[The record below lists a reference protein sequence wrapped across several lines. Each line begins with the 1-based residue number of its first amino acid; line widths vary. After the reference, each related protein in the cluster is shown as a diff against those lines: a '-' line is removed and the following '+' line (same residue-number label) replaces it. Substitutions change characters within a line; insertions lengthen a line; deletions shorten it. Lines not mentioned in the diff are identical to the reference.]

1 MTRPASFG
9 LATTPTGVDLAARPA
24 SGPVRPDSFD
34 ALFAPADALVAPL
47 PVAFLLLELVR
58 PLLHADP
65 AHTGEE
71 YVVRYPNGIAVTV
84 ELHGNTK
91 LGLPTVYD
99 FDVYFALRQIA
110 RDTGQDDALELS
122 GVALR
127 EIGRALGVPKA
138 EQNGAFLRG
147 LGQSLD
153 RWSAFSIVT
162 DFDFSEVDRAAEA
175 SAGRARPYLPETL
188 PRRVRPRRHWHYVLQ
203 TGLNEDATPNARGER
218 SVVGTIRFD
227 RVWIN
232 SVKSVSTAWIDAALH
247 RELRDRYA
255 KRLYQTLLVRA
266 LRYATW
272 SEQEP
277 WEVSVTELLREWGV
291 KDTRARTR
299 ETVLDKLAALQ
310 ERGVV
315 GAFDTRRDGRTDHV
329 MRLAPGEKLAEARRH
344 VGVRAGESPA
354 HVRLVWALQQGP
366 WAFSPVEARYWAEQ
380 APSVVLRVLQRMVYL
395 RETGWEPD
403 KSWGGFVK
411 QALRDEYTFDY
422 DERYQA
428 WLGARL
434 RGFRI
439 PVHIDVRRLTP
450 SALAQY
456 AVAGALEAST
466 VTLGGGAVEPDTQ
479 AQPPQAVALDPVDAV
494 APEAFEDTAWGRARR
509 RLAAELPSAVYQPWI
524 KPLVARTEPTAG
536 RPYLRLDA
544 PDAFAADWVRQKH
557 APLIATVV
565 GDEVGVPVD
574 IVVDVANASSA
585 RHGVGAGGLVFFLV

>member
-1 MTRPASFG
+1 MTRPA
-9 LATTPTGVDLAARPA
+9 DLRQPA
-24 SGPVRPDSFD
+24 DRTSNGAVRPDTFD
-34 ALFAPADALVAPL
+34 ALFVPADALVAPL

-58 PLLHADP
+58 PLLQADP
-65 AHTGEE
+65 AHIGEE

-99 FDVYFALRQIA
+99 LDVYFALRQIA
-110 RDTGQDDALELS
+110 RDTEQEDALELS

-127 EIGRALGVPKA
+127 EIGRALGVPKS

-203 TGLNEDATPNARGER
+203 TGLNEDAVPNARGER

-232 SVKSVSTAWIDAALH
+232 SVKSISTAWIDAALH
-247 RELRDRYA
+247 RDLRDRYA

-272 SEQEP
+272 SEREP
-277 WEVSVTELLREWGV
+277 WEVSITELLREWGV

-299 ETVLDKLAALQ
+299 ETVLDKLAGLQ
-310 ERGVV
+310 TRGIV
-315 GAFDTRRDGRTDHV
+315 GRFETWRDGRTDHV
-329 MRLAPGEKLAEARRH
+329 MRVTPGEKLAEARRH

-411 QALRDEYTFDY
+411 QALRDEYAFEY

-428 WLGARL
+428 WLSARL
-434 RGFRI
+434 RGYRV
-439 PVHIDVRRLTP
+439 PVHVDARRL
-450 SALAQY
+450 SDAALARY
-456 AVAGALEAST
+456 AAGARPDDESTPYTAAGAATDASQGT
-466 VTLGGGAVEPDTQ
+466 ASEP
-479 AQPPQAVALDPVDAV
+479 QPAPVDA
-494 APEAFEDTAWGRARR
+494 EAFEDTPWGRARR
-509 RLAAELPSAVYQPWI
+509 HLADLLPAAVYQPWI
-524 KPLVARTEPTAG
+524 KPLVAHVESTTSGMRFT
-536 RPYLRLDA
+536 LDA

-557 APLIATVV
+557 APLIATIL
-565 GDEVGVPVD
+565 GEDAGVPVEV
-574 IVVDVANASSA
+574 IVDVADA
-585 RHGVGAGGLVFFLV
+585 RTSRAARDRVVGA

>member
-1 MTRPASFG
+1 MTRPASAERAG
-9 LATTPTGVDLAARPA
+9 HDAGAVSRVVRA
-24 SGPVRPDSFD
+24 PVRPDSFD
-34 ALFAPADALVAPL
+34 ALFAPADTLVAPL

-58 PLLHADP
+58 PLLQADP
-65 AHTGEE
+65 EHTGEE
-71 YVVRYPNGIAVTV
+71 YVVRYPNGIAVNV

-91 LGLPTVYD
+91 LGLPTVSD

-110 RDTGQDDALELS
+110 RDTGQELALELS

-175 SAGRARPYLPETL
+175 SVGRARPYLPETL

-203 TGLNEDATPNARGER
+203 TGLNEDAVPNARGER

-227 RVWIN
+227 RVWVN
-232 SVKSVSTAWIDAALH
+232 SVKSASTAWIDAALH

-277 WEVSVTELLREWGV
+277 WEISVTELLRDWGV

-299 ETVLDKLAALQ
+299 ETVLDKLASLEA
-310 ERGVV
+310 RGIV
-315 GAFDTRRDGRTDHV
+315 GRHDTWRAGRTDHV
-329 MRLAPGEKLAEARRH
+329 MRLTPGEKLQEARRH

-380 APSVVLRVLQRMVYL
+380 APSVVLRALQRMVYL

-428 WLGARL
+428 WLSARL
-434 RGFRI
+434 RGYRV
-439 PVHIDVRRLTP
+439 PVHVDARRLSDRSLERYAPNGSTDV
-450 SALAQY
+450 SDVALAGGD
-456 AVAGALEAST
+456 VGAEERAAFETASP
-466 VTLGGGAVEPDTQ
+466 AN
-479 AQPPQAVALDPVDAV
+479 
-494 APEAFEDTAWGRARR
+494 APEAETFEDTLWGRVRR
-509 RLAAELPSAVYQPWI
+509 RLSELLPAAVYQPWI
-524 KPLVARTEPTAG
+524 KPLVAREEPA
-536 RPYLRLDA
+536 PSNPRLLLEA

-557 APLIATVV
+557 APIIAAIAAEEAEQPI
-565 GDEVGVPVD
+565 EVAVEAVR
-574 IVVDVANASSA
+574 VAAPRVRA
-585 RHGVGAGGLVFFLV
+585 EGA

>member
-1 MTRPASFG
+1 
-9 LATTPTGVDLAARPA
+9 
-24 SGPVRPDSFD
+24 VRPDSFD

-58 PLLHADP
+58 PLLQADA

-99 FDVYFALRQIA
+99 LDVYFALRQIA
-110 RDTGQDDALELS
+110 RDTGQEDALELS

-138 EQNGAFLRG
+138 EQNGAFLKG
-147 LGQSLD
+147 LAQSLD

-175 SAGRARPYLPETL
+175 SSGRARPYLPETL

-203 TGLNEDATPNARGER
+203 TGLNEDATANARGER

-232 SVKSVSTAWIDAALH
+232 AVKSITTAWIDAALH

-291 KDTRARTR
+291 RDTRARTR
-299 ETVLDKLAALQ
+299 ETVLEKLEGLQ
-310 ERGVV
+310 ARGII
-315 GAFDTRRDGRTDHV
+315 GRYESQRDGRTDHI
-329 MRLAPGEKLAEARRH
+329 MRITPGEKLAEARRH

-380 APSVVLRVLQRMVYL
+380 MPSVVLRVLQRMVYL
-395 RETGWEPD
+395 RETGWEPA

-411 QALRDEYTFDY
+411 QALRDEYAFDY
-422 DERYQA
+422 DDRYQA
-428 WLGARL
+428 WLSARL
-434 RGFRI
+434 RGYRV
-439 PVHIDVRRLTP
+439 PVHVDARRLGDA
-450 SALAQY
+450 ALARY
-456 AVAGALEAST
+456 APDAPADVVLATVSGTTPADGINIGETSPRTDATVVEVETFEAT
-466 VTLGGGAVEPDTQ
+466 P
-479 AQPPQAVALDPVDAV
+479 
-494 APEAFEDTAWGRARR
+494 WGQARR
-509 RLAAELPSAVYQPWI
+509 RLAAELPAAVYHPWL
-524 KPLVARTEPTAG
+524 KPLTAREEPDAEH
-536 RPYLRLDA
+536 PQLVLEA
-544 PDAFAADWVRQKH
+544 PDTFAADWVREKH
-557 APLIATVV
+557 APAIAAALEAAL
-565 GDEVGVPVD
+565 GYPVA
-574 IVVDVANASSA
+574 VLVA
-585 RHGVGAGGLVFFLV
+585 VAGGTGRGERADMAQG

>member
-1 MTRPASFG
+1 MTK
-9 LATTPTGVDLAARPA
+9 TGSDRSDRRVEVAPSDERAAGA
-24 SGPVRPDSFD
+24 PVRPDSFD
-34 ALFAPADALVAPL
+34 ALFVPGDSLVAPL

-58 PLLHADP
+58 PLLQADP
-65 AHTGEE
+65 GHTGEE

-99 FDVYFALRQIA
+99 LDVYFALRQIA
-110 RDTGQDDALELS
+110 RDTGQEDALELS

-127 EIGRALGVPKA
+127 EIARALGVPKA

-162 DFDFSEVDRAAEA
+162 DFDFSEVDRAVDA

-203 TGLNEDATPNARGER
+203 TGLNEDVTPNARGER

-232 SVKSVSTAWIDAALH
+232 SVKSISTAWIDAALH

-272 SEQEP
+272 STREP

-299 ETVLDKLAALQ
+299 ETVIDKLAALQ
-310 ERGVV
+310 ARGII
-315 GAFDTRRDGRTDHV
+315 GSFETRRDGRTDHV
-329 MRLAPGEKLAEARRH
+329 MRLTPGEKLAEARRH

-395 RETGWEPD
+395 RETGWAPD

-411 QALRDEYTFDY
+411 QALRDEYAFEY
-422 DERYQA
+422 DARYQA
-428 WLGARL
+428 WLSARL
-434 RGFRI
+434 RGYHL
-439 PVHIDVRRLTP
+439 PVHVDARRL
-450 SALAQY
+450 SDAALARF
-456 AVAGALEAST
+456 ASDERPDAGTIADRDGDGLRLS
-466 VTLGGGAVEPDTQ
+466 VSDPGGPSVEPG
-479 AQPPQAVALDPVDAV
+479 AAE
-494 APEAFEDTAWGRARR
+494 PELFEDTPWGRVRC
-509 RLAAELPSAVYQPWI
+509 RLAGELPAAVYQPWI
-524 KPLVARTEPTAG
+524 KPLAARTEPAAEG
-536 RPYLRLDA
+536 LRLVLSA
-544 PDAFAADWVRQKH
+544 PDGFAADWVRQKY
-557 APLIATVV
+557 APRIETILRCEEAIPVV
-565 GDEVGVPVD
+565 AEV
-574 IVVDVANASSA
+574 VVETLESALRVARAS
-585 RHGVGAGGLVFFLV
+585 RG